1 MVCSSQTQK
10 CPALGINRR
19 SKKLITSESLRFR
32 IEVAF
37 RFGGLYCVTHSVIL
51 SDIKKS
57 HPGQEEIPLNRAR
70 PAYFSV
76 PSY

>member
-1 MVCSSQTQK
+1 MVRD
-10 CPALGINRR
+10 LL
-19 SKKLITSESLRFR
+19 KLITSELLGLR
-32 IEVAF
+32 IELKRASP
-37 RFGGLYCVTHSVIL
+37 FGGLYCVTIYVIL

-57 HPGQEEIPLNRAR
+57 HPGQEQIPLNGAR